1 MSENSQPPST
11 LPEEV
16 ALRLWHLLNASYGMN
31 TNIQGSLARYIECR
45 EAVLRGEFDP
55 NKLG

>member
-1 MSENSQPPST
+1 MSEHGQSPSM

-16 ALRLWHLLNASYGMN
+16 ALRLWHMINSAYGMN
-31 TNIQGSLARYIECR
+31 QNVQGAVARYIECR

-55 NKLG
+55 NKL